1 MAEWED
7 GNSGREGDA
16 VVGEGAEGKET
27 GAVTAVVLASS
38 RDRVATVSVS
48 RENTCNKVRQ
58 LSHVFVS

>member
-1 MAEWED
+1 M
-7 GNSGREGDA
+7 
-16 VVGEGAEGKET
+16 GEGAEGKET

>member
-1 MAEWED
+1 MSKYEVGD
-7 GNSGREGDA
+7 SGREGHA

-27 GAVTAVVLASS
+27 GAVVLSSS